1 MSGGARSPEELEMLF
16 EDALVAGD
24 IDALRDI
31 FEATAIVVTATGAE
45 LRGRDEIADAPLD
58 VVVAGRS
65 RVLQAGRTALVL
77 GPRSVSV
84 VRRGADRVWRYAI
97 WMRGA

>member
-16 EDALVAGD
+16 EDALVVGD

-45 LRGRDEIADAPLD
+45 LRGRDAIVDACLEDVIAGSL
-58 VVVAGRS
+58 
-65 RVLQAGRTALVL
+65 RVLQSGRTALVL

-84 VRRGADRVWRYAI
+84 VRRGADRAWRYAI
-97 WMRGA
+97 TVRSA